1 MDDFNDRKSTLLA
14 RKANLEPLI
23 SFLETNNRKNYVK
36 SDLTSHKL
44 NNLISDAVE

>member
-1 MDDFNDRKSTLLA
+1 MDDFNDRKTTLLA

-23 SFLETNNRKNYVK
+23 DFLETNNRKNFMK

-44 NNLISDAVE
+44 NRLDNESVN